1 MINLDLGLDLDG
13 EGDVKVVV
21 GEERRVEEL
30 GGRRPPRLLQV
41 EAALGEVHALR
52 RPVREGALHALVRL
66 LLLIV
71 ALNDGKSIEVS

>member
-30 GGRRPPRLLQV
+30 GGGRPSRLLQV

-66 LLLIV
+66 LMLIGT
-71 ALNDGKSIEVS
+71 LEGS